1 MTNSNSYI
9 SITQKPISIKLKPP
23 SNSTFSSIHNYKLP
37 GPHRFSRYFLPFF
50 SIWALL
56 TVSQLYFSPLPCPHY
71 LRRIRSDP
79 QPIPN
84 DEFWTWAR
92 SGVAG
97 FKPCIN
103 FTESYFNESR
113 TPAYKRYMLVV
124 VSGGLNQQRNQIIDA
139 VVIARILR
147 AVLVA
152 PILQVNQIWGDES
165 EFGDLFDI
173 SHFKETLKHD
183 VKVVSALPA
192 THLMRRRIKA
202 PLMPFNAGEEWVR
215 TNYGGG
221 GKVSFFCFYYLPI

>member
-165 EFGDLFDI
+165 AVNLGIFLTFRT
-173 SHFKETLKHD
+173 SK
-183 VKVVSALPA
+183 
-192 THLMRRRIKA
+192 RR
-202 PLMPFNAGEEWVR
+202 
-215 TNYGGG
+215 
-221 GKVSFFCFYYLPI
+221 